1 MTNNK
6 PEWFEIAEQDGPVKP
21 PKASKALPLAAVFAT
36 ALILG
41 VGAVV
46 GQVQDGSSV
55 VAVDTASIQTEAT
68 SGTTSST
75 PVASNSQAVATTVA
89 SNSQSSSVTRIANPA
104 VSSAVIATAGLQ
116 NPSIAQLPTK
126 GGDDDDDDD
135 DDDDEDDDE
144 EDDEDDDDDEEDDD

>member
-21 PKASKALPLAAVFAT
+21 PKASKTLPLAAVFVT

-41 VGAVV
+41 VGTVV
-46 GQVQDGSSV
+46 GQVQNGSSV
-55 VAVDTASIQTEAT
+55 VPVDTASVQTEAPT
-68 SGTTSST
+68 VIASS
-75 PVASNSQAVATTVA
+75 TTVA
-89 SNSQSSSVTRIANPA
+89 SNSQSSPAARIVNPA
-104 VSSAVIATAGLQ
+104 VSSAVIATAGLK

-126 GGDDDDDDD
+126 GGDDD
-135 DDDDEDDDE
+135 